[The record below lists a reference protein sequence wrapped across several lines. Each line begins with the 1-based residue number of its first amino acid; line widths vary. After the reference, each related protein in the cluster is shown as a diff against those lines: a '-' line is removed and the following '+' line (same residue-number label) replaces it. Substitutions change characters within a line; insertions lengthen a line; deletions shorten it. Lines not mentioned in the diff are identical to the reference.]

1 MSSASSP
8 VLPMGVGGRAGIA
21 VPNTLGVACF
31 ADDVCTS
38 RSAGRLLDLLGE
50 ADAKGVPVAI
60 VGQGSNIV
68 LRARL
73 PGVVVR
79 PLVRGIAAERLDA
92 ERWRVTVG
100 AGETWQEVVRATLGK
115 GIRGLEN
122 LILVPGLVGAAPVQN
137 IGAYGRELS
146 DVLESVAVID
156 RRRGALATLSADDCQ
171 LRYRSSVFKAEAR
184 TRYVIVSA
192 TFVLGGLSPCAD
204 YPDLRRELSRMGL
217 EAAVAK
223 GDRRAALQ
231 VAEAVAR
238 VRRRKLPD
246 PRRIGNVGSF
256 FKNPWLTAAQL
267 DNLRARIDMDAHA
280 SGEPHERD
288 APYKVS
294 AARLIDVA
302 GWKGVQRGQVQV
314 WPRQPLV
321 LVNHGGASG
330 RDVLEMARRIRDDVA
345 AKFGVALELE
355 PTVLGVD

>member
-1 MSSASSP
+1 MSSASS
-8 VLPMGVGGRAGIA
+8 LGLRTGRGRAGVA
-21 VPNTLGVACF
+21 VPNTLDVACF
-31 ADDVCTS
+31 ADDVCTIG
-38 RSAGRLLDLLGE
+38 SAGRLLDVLGE
-50 ADAKGVPVAI
+50 ADAKDVPVTI
-60 VGQGSNIV
+60 LGQGSNIV

-73 PGVVVR
+73 HGVVVR

-100 AGETWQEVVRATLGK
+100 AGETWQEVVRATLGQ
-115 GIRGLEN
+115 GICGLEN

-146 DVLESVAVID
+146 DALESVAVID
-156 RRRGALATLSADDCQ
+156 RQRGRLVTLAADDCQ

-192 TFVLGGLSPCAD
+192 TLVLGALSPCAD

-217 EAAVAK
+217 DVPIATR
-223 GDRRAALQ
+223 DRRAAVQ

-256 FKNPWLTAAQL
+256 FKNPWLTATQL
-267 DNLRARIDMDAHA
+267 DELRANIDMDAYPDTTN
-280 SGEPHERD
+280 GER
-288 APYKVS
+288 YKVS

-302 GWKGVQRGQVQV
+302 GWKGVRRGQVQV

-330 RDVLEMARRIRDDVA
+330 CDVLDMARRIREDVA

-355 PTVLGVD
+355 PAVYGVD

>member
-1 MSSASSP
+1 MSSASS
-8 VLPMGVGGRAGIA
+8 LGLRTGRGKAGVA

-31 ADDVCTS
+31 ADDVCTVGS
-38 RSAGRLLDLLGE
+38 VDLLLDVLGG
-50 ADAKGVPVAI
+50 ADTKDVPVTI
-60 VGQGSNIV
+60 VGQGSNVV

-73 PGVVVR
+73 AGLVVR
-79 PLVRGIAAERLDA
+79 PFVRGIATERLDA

-100 AGETWQEVVRATLGK
+100 AGETWQEVVRATLGQ

-146 DVLESVAVID
+146 DVLESVSVID
-156 RRRGALATLSADDCQ
+156 RQRGRLVTLAADDCQ

-192 TFVLGGLSPCAD
+192 TLVLGALAPCAD
-204 YPDLRRELSRMGL
+204 YPDLRRELARMGL

-223 GDRRAALQ
+223 GNRRAALQ

-256 FKNPWLTAAQL
+256 FKNPWLTATQL
-267 DNLRARIDMDAHA
+267 DELRTRIDVDAHA
-280 SGEPHERD
+280 NGEQD
-288 APYKVS
+288 VLYKVS

-302 GWKGVQRGQVQV
+302 GWKGVRRGQVQV

-345 AKFGVALELE
+345 AKFGVVLELE
-355 PTVLGVD
+355 PTVYGVG

>member
-1 MSSASSP
+1 M
-8 VLPMGVGGRAGIA
+8 
-21 VPNTLGVACF
+21 ACF
-31 ADDVCTS
+31 ADDVCTVG
-38 RSAGRLLDLLGE
+38 SAGALLDVLGE
-50 ADAKGVPVAI
+50 ADAKDVPVTI

-68 LRARL
+68 LRNRL
-73 PGVVVR
+73 PGLVVR
-79 PLVRGIAAERLDA
+79 PFVRGVAAERLDA

-100 AGETWQEVVRATLGK
+100 AGETWQEVVRATLGQ

-156 RRRGALATLSADDCQ
+156 RRRGRLATLSADDCQ

-192 TFVLGGLSPCAD
+192 TLVLGALSPCAD
-204 YPDLRRELSRMGL
+204 YPDIRRELSRMGL
-217 EAAVAK
+217 GSIAK

-267 DNLRARIDMDAHA
+267 DELRARIDIDAHA
-280 SGEPHERD
+280 NGRR
-288 APYKVS
+288 YKVS

-302 GWKGVQRGQVQV
+302 GWKGVRRGQVQV

-321 LVNHGGASG
+321 LVNHSGASG
-330 RDVLEMARRIRDDVA
+330 HDVLEMARRIRDDVA

-355 PTVLGVD
+355 PTVYGVD

>member
-8 VLPMGVGGRAGIA
+8 GLRTGRGRAGVA

-31 ADDVCTS
+31 ADDVCTVG
-38 RSAGRLLDLLGE
+38 SAGRLLDVIGE
-50 ADAKGVPVAI
+50 ADAKDVPVAI
-60 VGQGSNIV
+60 LGQGSNVV
-68 LRARL
+68 LRTRL
-73 PGVVVR
+73 PGLVVR
-79 PLVRGIAAERLDA
+79 PLVRGIATERLDA
-92 ERWRVTVG
+92 ERWRITMG
-100 AGETWQEVVRATLGK
+100 AGETWQEVVRATLGQ

-122 LILVPGLVGAAPVQN
+122 LILIPGLVGAAPVQN

-146 DVLESVAVID
+146 DVLESVSVID
-156 RRRGALATLSADDCQ
+156 RQRGRLATLRADDCQ
-171 LRYRSSVFKAEAR
+171 LRYRSSIFKAEAK

-192 TFVLGGLSPCAD
+192 TLVLGALAPCAD

-223 GDRRAALQ
+223 GNRRAALQ

-267 DNLRARIDMDAHA
+267 DELRAHIDIDAHA
-280 SGEPHERD
+280 NRERD
-288 APYKVS
+288 ALYKVS

-302 GWKGVQRGQVQV
+302 GWKGIRRGQIQV

-330 RDVLEMARRIRDDVA
+330 RDVLDMAWRIRDDVA
-345 AKFGVALELE
+345 AKFGSVLELE
-355 PTVLGVD
+355 PTVYGVG

>member
-8 VLPMGVGGRAGIA
+8 RPPTGRGRAGVA
-21 VPNTLGVACF
+21 VPNTLGVTCF
-31 ADDVCTS
+31 ADDVCTVG
-38 RSAGRLLDLLGE
+38 SAGRLLDVIGE
-50 ADAKGVPVAI
+50 ADAKDVPVTI
-60 VGQGSNIV
+60 LGQGSNIV
-68 LRARL
+68 LRTRL
-73 PGVVVR
+73 PGLAVR
-79 PLVRGIAAERLDA
+79 PFVRGITAERLDA

-100 AGETWQEVVRATLGK
+100 AGETWQELVRATLGK

-146 DVLESVAVID
+146 DVLESVSVID
-156 RRRGALATLSADDCQ
+156 RHRGRLVTLAADDCQ
-171 LRYRSSVFKAEAR
+171 LRYRSSIFKAEAR

-192 TFVLGGLSPCAD
+192 TLVLGALSPCAD

-217 EAAVAK
+217 GAAVAK

-256 FKNPWLTAAQL
+256 FKNPWLTATEL
-267 DNLRARIDMDAHA
+267 DDLRSRIDVDAHA
-280 SGEPHERD
+280 NGEHER
-288 APYKVS
+288 YKVS

-302 GWKGVQRGQVQV
+302 GWKGIRRGQVQV

-355 PTVLGVD
+355 PAVLGVG

>member
-8 VLPMGVGGRAGIA
+8 GLRTGRGKAGVA

-31 ADDVCTS
+31 ADDVCAVG
-38 RSAGRLLDLLGE
+38 SAGRLLDVLGE
-50 ADAKGVPVAI
+50 ADAKDVPVTI
-60 VGQGSNIV
+60 VGQGSNVV

-73 PGVVVR
+73 PGLVVR
-79 PLVRGIAAERLDA
+79 PFVRGITAERLDA

-100 AGETWQEVVRATLGK
+100 AGETWQEVVRATLGQ

-146 DVLESVAVID
+146 DVLESVSVID
-156 RRRGALATLSADDCQ
+156 RQRGRLVTLAADDCQ

-192 TFVLGGLSPCAD
+192 TLVLGALAPCAD
-204 YPDLRRELSRMGL
+204 YPDLRRELARMGL

-223 GDRRAALQ
+223 GNRRAALQ

-256 FKNPWLTAAQL
+256 FKNPWLTATQL
-267 DNLRARIDMDAHA
+267 DEMRTRIDVDAHA
-280 SGEPHERD
+280 NGEQD
-288 APYKVS
+288 VLYKVS

-302 GWKGVQRGQVQV
+302 GWKGVRRGQVQV

-330 RDVLEMARRIRDDVA
+330 RDVLEMARRIRDDIA
-345 AKFGVALELE
+345 AKFGVVLELE
-355 PTVLGVD
+355 PTVYGVG

>member
-1 MSSASSP
+1 MSSASS
-8 VLPMGVGGRAGIA
+8 LGLRTGRGRAGVA

-31 ADDVCTS
+31 ADDVCTVGS
-38 RSAGRLLDLLGE
+38 VDLLLDVLGG
-50 ADAKGVPVAI
+50 ADTKDVPVTI

-68 LRARL
+68 LRTRL
-73 PGVVVR
+73 PGLVVR
-79 PLVRGIAAERLDA
+79 PFVRGIAAERLDA

-122 LILVPGLVGAAPVQN
+122 LILIPGLVGAAPVQN

-146 DVLESVAVID
+146 DVLESVSVID
-156 RRRGALATLSADDCQ
+156 RQRGRLVTLAADDCQ
-171 LRYRSSVFKAEAR
+171 LRYRSSVFKAEVR

-192 TFVLGGLSPCAD
+192 TLVLGAISPCAD
-204 YPDLRRELSRMGL
+204 YPDLRRELARMGR

-223 GDRRAALQ
+223 GSWRAALQ

-256 FKNPWLTAAQL
+256 FKNPWLTATQL
-267 DNLRARIDMDAHA
+267 DELRTRIDIDAHA
-280 SGEPHERD
+280 NGEGHQR
-288 APYKVS
+288 YKVS

-302 GWKGVQRGQVQV
+302 GWKGVRHGQVQV

-321 LVNHGGASG
+321 LVNRGGASG

-355 PTVLGVD
+355 PAVYGVG